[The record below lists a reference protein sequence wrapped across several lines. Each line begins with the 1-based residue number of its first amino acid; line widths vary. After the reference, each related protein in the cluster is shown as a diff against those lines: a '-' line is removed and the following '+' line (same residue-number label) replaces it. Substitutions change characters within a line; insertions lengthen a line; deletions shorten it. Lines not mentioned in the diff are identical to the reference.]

1 MSTTANYGWTKPTV
15 AGDTD
20 AWGGELNADL
30 DAIDTALK
38 AVSVVA
44 NAAVPNTGT
53 GMIGRL
59 DLLTSTT
66 VHVDLGTTNAPALN
80 FSLAN
85 SFSFTP
91 TAGYAPVISNVP
103 VGTSPIL
110 LVPLLLEVI
119 NGGAFAPTWPAGFKF
134 PAGSV
139 PSLTTSGRDIMAF
152 VCRDGTNFR
161 FLGITKNV

>member
-1 MSTTANYGWTKPTV
+1 MAVTTFYSLTKPTV

-30 DAIDTALK
+30 DAIDLALHNVSLTA
-38 AVSVVA
+38 S
-44 NAAVPNTGT
+44 AAVPNTGS
-53 GMIGRL
+53 GMVGRL
-59 DLLTSTT
+59 DLFTSTT

-80 FSLAN
+80 LALAN

-91 TAGYAPVISNVP
+91 SAGYAPVISNVP

-119 NGGAFAPTWPAGFKF
+119 NGGAFAPTWPAAFKF
-134 PAGSV
+134 PSGSI
-139 PSLTTSGRDIMAF
+139 PALTTSGRDIMAF